1 MTTPKLQGDYLIDNL
16 LAQIKKMER
25 RLGALERRGQNA
37 TTGDLTTTGAAPDG
51 VLPAAGSIPPLYL
64 VERDVPHIGD
74 TFRGET
80 KGGRARLL
88 LQRVG
93 PLRSEGG

>member
-1 MTTPKLQGDYLIDNL
+1 MPPPKLQGDYLIDNL

-64 VERDVPHIGD
+64 VERTSGD
-74 TFRGET
+74 LYELICET